1 MQSGND
7 AQKPPPL
14 PPDLAKDFDRFRAAL
29 LERDGILPI
38 SPPVLES
45 AIDRFREYGRL
56 LYERAA
62 SLSLVSKGDRQQI
75 YTRHVLDSLN
85 PIALF
90 REAPES
96 AWDIGSGGGLPGI
109 PLAIAWP
116 GTRVTLLE
124 SRERKAGFLE
134 QAVRVVGLSN
144 VRVVCARLEDLQPV
158 AGAERGQAVLIR
170 ALGDLGEILRRSSRL
185 AGEPATWVYFLGDRT
200 SEDVLG
206 PEERQLWGAEVASG
220 TFGGRLLRGRFGG
233 LLV

>member
-1 MQSGND
+1 MPSGSD

-14 PPDLAKDFDRFRAAL
+14 PPDLAKDFDRLRAAL
-29 LERDGILPI
+29 LERNGVLPI
-38 SPPVLES
+38 SPSVLES

-85 PIALF
+85 PIAIF
-90 REAPES
+90 PEPPQS

-109 PLAIAWP
+109 PLAIVWP
-116 GTRVTLLE
+116 STRVTLLE

-134 QAVRVVGLSN
+134 QAVRSLQLSN
-144 VRVVCARLEDLQPV
+144 VRVVCARLEDLPAV
-158 AGAERGQAVLIR
+158 AASESGQAVLIR
-170 ALGDLGEILRRSSRL
+170 ALGGLGGILARSSRL
-185 AGEPATWVYFLGDRT
+185 AGEQASWVYFLGDRT
-200 SEDVLG
+200 PDDVLG
-206 PEERQLWGAEVASG
+206 PEEQRLWRAEVASG